1 MADEKPKT
9 FKERLNDFLS
19 KNSYKGCGV
28 FQNETELEKEEAFV
42 SSYNDG
48 LEEGYN
54 AGFKDGLEYFYD
66 KFHENFGKK
75 SYSEIEVYE
84 VLDIISDTLDDLE
97 TEVSEC

>member
-9 FKERLNDFLS
+9 FKEWMANFLI
-19 KNSYKGCGV
+19 KNHHEVLGRYHDESELLKAEAEAEAH
-28 FQNETELEKEEAFV
+28 NE
-42 SSYNDG
+42 G

-54 AGFKDGLEYFYD
+54 AGFKDGLKYFYD

-75 SYSEIEVYE
+75 SYSEMEVYE
-84 VLDIISDTLDDLE
+84 VLDIISDTFDDLE